1 MEGAAQ
7 GGTGVTV
14 SESIQETFRCYTR
27 GRGLVEEILV
37 VGGWLDWMISE
48 VFSNLGDS
56 MV

>member
-27 GRGLVEEILV
+27 GRGLVEETLV
-37 VGGWLDWMISE
+37 VGGWLDWMILES
-48 VFSNLGDS
+48 FPTLAIL
-56 MV
+56 